1 MNRMSYIENLIDNFY
16 IKHVPIPM
24 KTKRCKMKQGCC
36 SVTFCPLV
44 PSWATTIHKF
54 QGFEAGFD
62 RNDQFQHLI
71 IDPGDIKTEQQQP
84 GILYVA
90 MSRAKTMGNMTN
102 DTPNPRNSAVYWT
115 GCGMSKNRVLHGST
129 KKQIHTQGQERVNCL
144 KIKKRENWVNYLT
157 EQCKNTSSQQYNKRR
172 LKKIKKKIK
181 PIIAGEEMYTDV
193 LQSITNIIIHP
204 SKQWKKL
211 RSIEYLTTQSY
222 FH

>member
-1 MNRMSYIENLIDNFY
+1 MNRMSYIENLLDNFY

-54 QGFEAGFD
+54 QGFEARFD
-62 RNDQFQHLI
+62 RNDQFHYLI

-102 DTPNPRNSAVYWT
+102 DCEIIGDLAYLVSP
-115 GCGMSKNRVLHGST
+115 L
-129 KKQIHTQGQERVNCL
+129 CL
-144 KIKKRENWVNYLT
+144 L
-157 EQCKNTSSQQYNKRR
+157 S
-172 LKKIKKKIK
+172 
-181 PIIAGEEMYTDV
+181 PIIWIRESSNGTLV
-193 LQSITNIIIHP
+193 L
-204 SKQWKKL
+204 
-211 RSIEYLTTQSY
+211 SY
-222 FH
+222 MFAYGFKTPTRGFSLIQ